1 MLRFAGPTFSLL
13 ILCSIPS
20 GAQLESLRS
29 IALRTGGVAIT
40 HLNLDYPQ
48 WPLDRMAHSA
58 NLIVR
63 GRITDVTPRLNED
76 ESLVFT
82 DYTVQ
87 PLEILKSPRALV
99 GTSKPGPTPPVVF
112 QQFGGTVKV
121 DGLVLKTTT
130 DIEDPDRPIKV
141 GEEYFLFLNAA
152 EAAHSLRARPNI
164 YESVMGPLGIL
175 PVRNGKVENF
185 TRRAAG
191 ARPLAGDDPARFAAA
206 IRAML
211 VDKR

>member
-1 MLRFAGPTFSLL
+1 MLRFAGPMFSLL
-13 ILCSIPS
+13 ILSSIPT

-29 IALRTGGVAIT
+29 IAQRTGGVAIT
-40 HLNLDYPQ
+40 HVNLDYPQ
-48 WPLDRMAHSA
+48 WPLGRMAHSA

-63 GRITDVTPRLNED
+63 GRIIDVTPRLNDD

-87 PLEILKSPRALV
+87 PLEILKSPRAMV
-99 GTSKPGPTPPVVF
+99 GASRPGPTPPVVF
-112 QQFGGTVKV
+112 QQLGGTVKV

-152 EAAHSLRARPNI
+152 ETAHSLRARPNI
-164 YESVMGPLGIL
+164 YESVTGPLGIC

-191 ARPLAGDDPARFAAA
+191 ARPLAGDDPAVFAAA